1 MTKKMRDIR
10 QLLQTLCVALC
21 LSSILPMS
29 AYGQDRVQK
38 GNQTNGRGTT
48 DLLEEFL
55 DANPQAIEVKI
66 LSEGTMAYLC
76 ANDSNLFIR
85 LSIGNPMLF
94 MRMLMQ
100 GLTVYV
106 DPTGAKK
113 KKYSVVFPSARDVQ
127 SNMSRISNG
136 QRADSQGRPDV
147 GPLLGQMNKVGA
159 TFKINGKVQTME
171 LTRSLIELDTEH
183 EVLNFYALIP
193 KAQMMDEKKLVS
205 DWTLGIYLASP
216 IGVLEGPR
224 EGNGMGEPQRP
235 GGMPERRGMSS
246 NSQEME
252 KLMKKKIV
260 VWEKFSIDEANSVNL
275 K

>member
-38 GNQTNGRGTT
+38 GNQANGRGAT

-55 DANPQAIEVKI
+55 VANPQAIEVKI
-66 LSEGTMAYLC
+66 LSEGTMVYLC
-76 ANDSNLFIR
+76 ANDSNLFVR
-85 LSIGNPMLF
+85 LSVGNPMLF

-113 KKYSVVFPSARDVQ
+113 RKYSVVFPSARDVQ
-127 SNMSRISNG
+127 SNMSRFSNG

-147 GPLLGQMNKVGA
+147 GPLLGEMNKVGA
-159 TFKINGKVQTME
+159 
-171 LTRSLIELDTEH
+171 TRSLIELDTEH

-193 KAQMMDEKKLVS
+193 KTQMMDEKKLVS

-224 EGNGMGEPQRP
+224 EGNGMGAPQRP
-235 GGMPERRGMSS
+235 EGMPERRGMSS

-252 KLMKKKIV
+252 KLMKKKIF

>member
-1 MTKKMRDIR
+1 MKKMRDIR
-10 QLLQTLCVALC
+10 QLLQTICVALC

-29 AYGQDRVQK
+29 VYGQDKVQK
-38 GNQTNGRGTT
+38 KLQMNGQGTV
-48 DLLEEFL
+48 DLLEKFL

-76 ANDSNLFIR
+76 ANDSNLFVR
-85 LSIGNPMLF
+85 LSVGNPMLF

-100 GLTVYV
+100 GLTVYI

-127 SNMSRISNG
+127 SNMNRFSNR
-136 QRADSQGRPDV
+136 QRGDLQGRPDV
-147 GPLLGQMNKVGA
+147 GPLLGEMNKIGA
-159 TFKINGKVQTME
+159 KFKISGKVQPME

-183 EVLNFYALIP
+183 EVLSFYALIP
-193 KAQMMDEKKLVS
+193 KAQMMEEKKMTS

-224 EGNGMGEPQRP
+224 EGNGMGAPQRP
-235 GGMPERRGMSS
+235 EGMPNRGGMSS
-246 NSQEME
+246 DSQDME
-252 KLMKKKIV
+252 KLMEKKIF
-260 VWEKFSIDEANSVNL
+260 VWENFSIDDVNSVNIN
-275 K
+275 